1 MKTKRFF
8 IATLLVVAAVAAAV
22 VSCKKEKT
30 NVTYENSDKEVAAL
44 INRIN
49 EFQELRDAIH
59 FGNRNGGTM
68 TVEEMRQILD
78 LTSNY
83 EHSQHMTYCQNTILD
98 TLRIAMPTIDDN
110 GNVSET
116 DVVSTYDAFETALQQ
131 RMESISDD
139 RIIPSFF
146 SIMMPQT
153 ETKCNDIEIVFT
165 RGQKGEFPSDRFR
178 SPTVDGP
185 FEDICLTWGLNGG
198 HCNPTPGINITWDAA
213 DELST
218 CFVSNLTPPGP
229 GYTLVTANLERV
241 TYIATDD
248 VVGNWVYWIPSTIV
262 SPCENW
268 LFYQYG
274 IVSNEPCLCE
284 DDLNCEWS
292 NITNNFVLQTGQKY
306 YSPTLHSP
314 FFYCTVHDEWRLCDN
329 NGCKAV
335 CYRFHTLEVVYA
347 LFYWMP
353 VE

>member
-218 CFVSNLTPPGP
+218 CFAFDLTPPGP
-229 GYTLVTANLERV
+229 HYTLI
-241 TYIATDD
+241 TYNVEYVNFIGTDD
-248 VVGNWVYWIPSTIV
+248 IQGNWTYWIPPTFI
-262 SPCENW
+262 SPCDFW
-268 LFYQYG
+268 LFYYSG
-274 IVSNEPCLCE
+274 VSSIEPCMCE
-284 DDLNCEWS
+284 DDLNCEWIGINTYIVS
-292 NITNNFVLQTGQKY
+292 ESGEKH
-306 YSPTLHSP
+306 YSPTYHSP
-314 FFYCTVHDEWRLCDN
+314 YFECTIEDHTENCPD
-329 NGCKAV
+329 CKTI
-335 CYRFHTLEVVYA
+335 CYRFHTARVKYA
-347 LFYWMP
+347 GYYWYNGH
-353 VE
+353 